1 MKSSINHIKASDT
14 VDRAH
19 RLTYHPPVQN
29 RQDTFATVSTL
40 VAIVS
45 DGLAISG
52 GLLAALWIRF
62 NSGWIPIDPT
72 KGVPS
77 YQDMLEASLIAT
89 GVFLLTFRS
98 LELFKRPHKGRF
110 EDAIPRM
117 IRAIG
122 LGFILYLALEAA
134 LRLEPSFSRG
144 ALAIAAGT
152 ITFLVLLERYLIYRI
167 EWNLARH
174 MPRINRVLILGTD
187 HLAIKLSDAI
197 RKEPFLRAD
206 ILGFLRTNPADDIE
220 MEPDQV
226 IGELAD
232 FEQIVAERQANE
244 VILCDLDIGHEKM
257 AHLISFCENNLISF
271 LKLPDLFRF
280 LISGVVI
287 QDINGIPLEGT
298 ARYPLDET
306 GKRLLKRLV
315 DIGGALLAL
324 GVFSPVLLLVA
335 IVVKRSS
342 PGPILYR
349 QTRCGENGQSFTM
362 FKFRTMRA
370 DAEKENEAPGWT
382 TPDDPRRTGPGAFL
396 RKWNLDE
403 LPQFWNVLVGDMSIV
418 GPRPERPYFVEQF
431 KDDIER
437 YMKRHAFKPGITG
450 WAQVHGLRG
459 DTSIQDRLRYD
470 LFYLKNWSL
479 ALDFKIILKT
489 LFSTKNAY

>member
-1 MKSSINHIKASDT
+1 MNFEWSDEQ
-14 VDRAH
+14 RM
-19 RLTYHPPVQN
+19 LQ
-29 RQDTFATVSTL
+29 
-40 VAIVS
+40 
-45 DGLAISG
+45 DGLRRFLNDAYDAKGRKAALEAPEGFSRETWGGLAEMGVVGALFPEDQGGFGGSGFDLALVFEEMGRAGAVDPLIDTGVLGG

-144 ALAIAAGT
+144 ALAVAAGT

-197 RKEPFLRAD
+197 RKDPFLRAD

-220 MEPDQV
+220 MEPDKV

-232 FEQIVAERQANE
+232 FEQIVGERQANE

-257 AHLISFCENNLISF
+257 AHLIGF
-271 LKLPDLFRF
+271 
-280 LISGVVI
+280 
-287 QDINGIPLEGT
+287 
-298 ARYPLDET
+298 
-306 GKRLLKRLV
+306 
-315 DIGGALLAL
+315 
-324 GVFSPVLLLVA
+324 
-335 IVVKRSS
+335 
-342 PGPILYR
+342 
-349 QTRCGENGQSFTM
+349 
-362 FKFRTMRA
+362 
-370 DAEKENEAPGWT
+370 
-382 TPDDPRRTGPGAFL
+382 
-396 RKWNLDE
+396 
-403 LPQFWNVLVGDMSIV
+403 
-418 GPRPERPYFVEQF
+418 
-431 KDDIER
+431 
-437 YMKRHAFKPGITG
+437 
-450 WAQVHGLRG
+450 
-459 DTSIQDRLRYD
+459 
-470 LFYLKNWSL
+470 
-479 ALDFKIILKT
+479 
-489 LFSTKNAY
+489 